1 MQNTWFFVAT
11 LEYTDFISLLK
22 AQAHRHQNTK
32 DDSRGSSCKSSR
44 FFQNGVCMW
53 ELFTC
58 ELDLLVT
65 IFVLDFFQNKVKMTK
80 WFCCYFA
87 DILHA
92 RPNHGLYHDG
102 SWMNLRI
109 SFELTKPNQCTQALL
124 APWWWSSIFSV
135 NSGFDTEFM
144 EHMKCDISN
153 KDNHMPWN
161 RESAVHFLRKREPF
175 TSLFY
180 WRSVQI

>member
-1 MQNTWFFVAT
+1 MIP
-11 LEYTDFISLLK
+11 EE
-22 AQAHRHQNTK
+22 AHARVLV
-32 DDSRGSSCKSSR
+32 SSKMLY
-44 FFQNGVCMW
+44 VC
-53 ELFTC
+53 EKFTC

-92 RPNHGLYHDG
+92 RHLLDPTMACIMMVVE
-102 SWMNLRI
+102 WTWKI
-109 SFELTKPNQCTQALL
+109 SFELTKPIQCTQALL

-144 EHMKCDISN
+144 KHMKCDISN
-153 KDNHMPWN
+153 KDNHRPWN
-161 RESAVHFLRKREPF
+161 RICSSLLAKERAIHFSFLSKIRTNINKD
-175 TSLFY
+175 
-180 WRSVQI
+180 